1 MITIPIEGNIEI
13 DIENYN
19 KLFTLIYCVGNAEIA
34 TILKN
39 VATDLQKIKSCLV
52 IEEDKELSLLFDL
65 SKAFEELG
73 ATPIL
78 VLEPTT

>member
-13 DIENYN
+13 DIEKYN
-19 KLFTLIYCVGNAEIA
+19 KLFTLIYCVGNVEIA
-34 TILKN
+34 TILKSA
-39 VATDLQKIKSCLV
+39 ATDLQKRKCCLV
-52 IEEDKELSLLFDL
+52 VEDDKELSLLFDL
-65 SKAFEELG
+65 SEAFEELE